1 MTAGVIRQRIYQIWI
16 AACIVAMASAC
27 DNADDFYIES
37 LDVAL
42 SSWDSVRVEATF
54 ASDPG
59 FGAGARV
66 YPDVVTYT
74 IFNSSYDTLFVGD
87 SSAIQISDKDLGD
100 QERLL
105 IEVCGFFEKRSACDQ
120 KTYTTSPKRVQ
131 AEYSV
136 EFPADSSAY
145 NRGRV
150 RASVTIERQRFGE
163 ETWERIRPSSRKELF
178 VIAYVVEN
186 KAASVRIPIGRS
198 NNRFVLSRYAGYRDF
213 RFNIQS
219 AIMDADSAAIQF
231 DLYARLSRNPTLVAT
246 EQIVLRNKTERERM
260 SEVSLLVER
269 TGSQIL
275 RSVSGIFGVRRAYVF
290 INEWSYEALDK
301 AYKAEFEL
309 HWQDSFRGEWS
320 DMTGEL
326 YVRSD
331 GTLGTFSMIRASERA
346 ERRWNSRV
354 GEQSLDL
361 DPLFP
366 ELVIDPPEEELTD
379 IDPDTERRRQ

>member
-1 MTAGVIRQRIYQIWI
+1 
-16 AACIVAMASAC
+16 MASAC
-27 DNADDFYIES
+27 DNADEFYVES
-37 LDVAL
+37 LDVFL

-54 ASDPG
+54 MSNPG
-59 FGAGARV
+59 LGAGTRV
-66 YPDVVTYT
+66 FPDVVTYT

-87 SSAIQISDKDLGD
+87 SGAIQISDKDLGD
-100 QERLL
+100 QEKLL
-105 IEVCGFFEKRSACDQ
+105 IEVCGFFGKRSACDQ

-163 ETWERIRPSSRKELF
+163 EVWEQIRPSSRKELF
-178 VIAYVVEN
+178 VIAYVGEN
-186 KAASVRIPIGRS
+186 KSASVRIPIGRS

-213 RFNIQS
+213 RYNIQS

-231 DLYARLSRNPTLVAT
+231 DLYVRLSRNPTLVAT

-275 RSVSGIFGVRRAYVF
+275 KSVSGIFGVRRAYVF
-290 INEWSYEALDK
+290 INKWSYESLDR

-326 YVRSD
+326 HVRSD

-354 GEQSLDL
+354 GGKTFDL

-366 ELVIDPPEEELTD
+366 ELVIDPPEEELQDT
-379 IDPDTERRRQ
+379 DPDSERRHQ

>member
-1 MTAGVIRQRIYQIWI
+1 MT
-16 AACIVAMASAC
+16 STC
-27 DNADDFYIES
+27 DNADKFYIDS
-37 LDVAL
+37 LDVTL

-54 ASDPG
+54 MSDPRL
-59 FGAGARV
+59 GAGIRV
-66 YPDVVTYT
+66 FPDVVTYT

-87 SSAIQISDKDLGD
+87 SASIQISDKDLGD

-105 IEVCGFFEKRSACDQ
+105 IEVCGFFETRSACDQ

-150 RASVTIERQRFGE
+150 RASVIIERQRFGGE
-163 ETWERIRPSSRKELF
+163 AWERIRPSSRKELF
-178 VIAYVVEN
+178 VIAYVAEN
-186 KAASVRIPIGRS
+186 KSASVRIPIGRS

-231 DLYARLSRNPTLVAT
+231 DLYARLSQNPTLVAT

-275 RSVSGIFGVRRAYVF
+275 KSVSGIFGVRRAYVF
-290 INEWSYEALDK
+290 INEWTYEALDK

-326 YVRSD
+326 HVRSD
-331 GTLGTFSMIRASERA
+331 GTLGTFSIIRASERA

-354 GEQSLDL
+354 GEQTLDL

-366 ELVIDPPEEELTD
+366 ELVIDPPEED
-379 IDPDTERRRQ
+379 FQNIDRDPERRRQ